1 MEIDLLAEINEA
13 AKEFEYQPEPP
24 PTEEANTETSS
35 DKTLETTAEEV
46 PVETKT
52 EEKVPV
58 DVESIVSQRTKEIE
72 EKYKA
77 ELSKRVDLSQLD
89 PDAYFEK
96 TGADKELFFKKELYA
111 RAKEGSPLKEQLKKD
126 LEGYEQK
133 SEIQKLRAEMRAKEE
148 AEASRQY
155 VENYTKS
162 AREFIGKLDEK
173 VAPTMAKLAKAGE
186 SDWVLQELLSEVRK
200 DAQER
205 FARGDSGDPLTAE
218 EALKRAESK
227 YAKIAKVFATKEPE
241 KKVVKP
247 KNDVVVKPAAPPPE
261 EYGQEWLDKMLKEAE
276 REWFIEQKK
285 AN

>member
-13 AKEFEYQPEPP
+13 AKEFEFTPEAPVEEA
-24 PTEEANTETSS
+24 PTETVEATP
-35 DKTLETTAEEV
+35 DEV

-52 EEKVPV
+52 EEKAPV
-58 DVESIVSQRTKEIE
+58 DVEAVVSQRTKEIE
-72 EKYKA
+72 DKYKA
-77 ELSKRVDLSQLD
+77 ELGKRVDLSQLD

-96 TGADKELFFKKELYA
+96 TGADKELFFKKELFA

-133 SEIQKLRAEMRAKEE
+133 SEIQKLRAEMKAKEE

-162 AREFIGKLDEK
+162 AREFVGKLDEK

-186 SDWVLQELLSEVRK
+186 SDWVLNELLSEVRK

-205 FARGDSGDPLTAE
+205 FARGDSGEPLTAE

-261 EYGQEWLDKMLKEAE
+261 EYGKEWLDKMLKEAE

-285 AN
+285 N

>member
-13 AKEFEYQPEPP
+13 AKEFEFTPEAPVEEA
-24 PTEEANTETSS
+24 PTETVEAAP
-35 DKTLETTAEEV
+35 DEV

-52 EEKVPV
+52 EEKAPV
-58 DVESIVSQRTKEIE
+58 DVEAIVSQRTKEIE
-72 EKYKA
+72 DKYKA
-77 ELSKRVDLSQLD
+77 ELGKRVDLSQLD
-89 PDAYFEK
+89 PDSYFEK
-96 TGADKELFFKKELYA
+96 TGADKELFFKKELFA

-133 SEIQKLRAEMRAKEE
+133 SEIQKLRAEMKAKEE

-155 VENYTKS
+155 VESYTKS
-162 AREFIGKLDEK
+162 AREFVGKLDEK

-186 SDWVLQELLSEVRK
+186 SDWVLNELLSEVRK

-205 FARGDSGDPLTAE
+205 FARGDSGEPLTAE

-261 EYGQEWLDKMLKEAE
+261 EYGKEWLDKMLKEAE

-285 AN
+285 N

>member
-1 MEIDLLAEINEA
+1 MPEIDLLAEINDA

-24 PTEEANTETSS
+24 PEEAPVETASE
-35 DKTLETTAEEV
+35 ETIEEV
-46 PVETKT
+46 PVEKV
-52 EEKVPV
+52 EEAKPTV
-58 DVESIVSQRTKEIE
+58 DVDALVAQKTKEIE
-72 EKYKA
+72 DRYKA
-77 ELSKRVDLSQLD
+77 ELTKRVDLSQLD

-96 TGADKELFFKKELYA
+96 TGADKELFFKRELFA
-111 RAKEGSPLKEQLKKD
+111 RAKDGSPLKEQLKKD

-133 SEIQKLRAEMRAKEE
+133 SEIQKLRNEMRAKEE

-162 AREFIGKLDEK
+162 ARDFVGKLDEK

-186 SDWVLQELLSEVRK
+186 SEWVLQELLSEVRK

-205 FARGDSGDPLTAE
+205 FAKGDSGEPLTAE
-218 EALKRAESK
+218 DALKRAELR

-241 KKVVKP
+241 KKVTAK
-247 KNDVVVKPAAPPPE
+247 KDVVVKPPATPPQ
-261 EYGQEWLDKMLKEAE
+261 EYGDEWLNKMLKEAE
-276 REWFIEQKK
+276 REWFLEQKK

>member
-13 AKEFEYQPEPP
+13 VKEFEYQPEAPV
-24 PTEEANTETSS
+24 EEVTTETV
-35 DKTLETTAEEV
+35 ETAPDEV
-46 PVETKT
+46 APVETKT
-52 EEKVPV
+52 EEKAPV
-58 DVESIVSQRTKEIE
+58 DVEALVAQRTKDIE
-72 EKYKA
+72 DKYKT

-133 SEIQKLRAEMRAKEE
+133 SEIQKLRAEMKAKEE

-162 AREFIGKLDEK
+162 AREYVGKLDEK

-218 EALKRAESK
+218 EALKRAELK

-247 KNDVVVKPAAPPPE
+247 KSDVVVKPAAPPPE

-276 REWFIEQKK
+276 REWFIEQKR
-285 AN
+285 N

>member
-1 MEIDLLAEINEA
+1 MPEIDLLAEINDA

-24 PTEEANTETSS
+24 PEEAPVETASE
-35 DKTLETTAEEV
+35 ETIEEVPEVKAEEV
-46 PVETKT
+46 KPS
-52 EEKVPV
+52 V
-58 DVESIVSQRTKEIE
+58 DVDALVAQKTKEIE
-72 EKYKA
+72 DRYKA
-77 ELSKRVDLSQLD
+77 ELTKRVDLSQLD

-96 TGADKELFFKKELYA
+96 TGADKELFFKRELFA
-111 RAKEGSPLKEQLKKD
+111 RAKDGSPLKEQLKKD

-133 SEIQKLRAEMRAKEE
+133 SEIQKLRNEMRAKEE

-162 AREFIGKLDEK
+162 ARDFVGKLDEK

-186 SDWVLQELLSEVRK
+186 SEWVLQELLSEVRK

-205 FARGDSGDPLTAE
+205 FAKGDSGEPLTAE
-218 EALKRAESK
+218 DALKRAELR

-241 KKVVKP
+241 KKVTAK
-247 KNDVVVKPAAPPPE
+247 KDVVVKPPATPPQ
-261 EYGQEWLDKMLKEAE
+261 EYGDEWLNKMLKEAE
-276 REWFIEQKK
+276 REWFLEQKK

>member
-1 MEIDLLAEINEA
+1 MPEIDLLAEINEA
-13 AKEFEYQPEPP
+13 VKEFEYQPEAPA
-24 PTEEANTETSS
+24 EEANTETSA

-89 PDAYFEK
+89 PDTYFEK

-133 SEIQKLRAEMRAKEE
+133 SEIQKLRAEMKAKEE

-155 VENYTKS
+155 VEQYTNS

-173 VAPTMAKLAKAGE
+173 VAPTMSKLAKAGE

-205 FARGDSGDPLTAE
+205 FARGDSGEPLTAE
-218 EALKRAESK
+218 EALKRVESK
-227 YAKIAKVFATKEPE
+227 YVKIAKVFATKEPE

-247 KNDVVVKPAAPPPE
+247 KSDVVVKPAALPPE
-261 EYGQEWLDKMLKEAE
+261 EGGQEWLDKMLKEAE
-276 REWFIEQKK
+276 REWFIEQKR
-285 AN
+285 N

>member
-13 AKEFEYQPEPP
+13 VKEFEYQPEAPV
-24 PTEEANTETSS
+24 EETTSTETSA
-35 DKTLETTAEEV
+35 DKTLETTTEEV
-46 PVETKT
+46 APVEAKT
-52 EEKVPV
+52 EEV

-72 EKYKA
+72 DKYKA

-133 SEIQKLRAEMRAKEE
+133 SEIQKLRAEMKAKEE
-148 AEASRQY
+148 AEANRQY

-162 AREFIGKLDEK
+162 AREFVGKLDEK

>member
-1 MEIDLLAEINEA
+1 MPDIDLLAEINEA
-13 AKEFEYQPEPP
+13 VKEFEYQPEAPV
-24 PTEEANTETSS
+24 EEATTETSA
-35 DKTLETTAEEV
+35 DKTLETAPEEV
-46 PVETKT
+46 APVETKT
-52 EEKVPV
+52 EEV

-148 AEASRQY
+148 AEANRQY

-227 YAKIAKVFATKEPE
+227 YAKIAKVFATREPE

-247 KNDVVVKPAAPPPE
+247 KSDVVVKPAAPPPE

-276 REWFIEQKK
+276 HEWFIEQKR
-285 AN
+285 N